1 MSITPQAASHAPTRR
16 LGAALVAEK
25 IITEGQLAE
34 ALLVQQKEGG
44 FLGRILV
51 DCRVINETTLINFLV
66 KQFKIPH
73 INITEYGINN
83 DLLALVPKEICERY
97 SVLPVDKL
105 GSILTLAMVDPLDVE
120 ALAQVR
126 LTCPDLRIKPILC
139 SWRHFEEVS
148 AKVFGT
154 PKKAEVKKEPTGEA
168 SLGDF
173 GLSAAPAKKPKAKP
187 ATVADTAPVDAPA
200 AMTEEEFRATVD
212 RVVRAAVNRGVE
224 SVTDLMRRQ
233 IATSGG
239 LPVEHGSLVNLLNE
253 TISAAIDDSAD
264 SLIFQAQQ
272 ALATPNSTVGA
283 ITSDQ
288 LDSLVRSAVRQGV
301 NDGMLET
308 VRAVSDMMAAVP
320 GHLKLKH

>member
-1 MSITPQAASHAPTRR
+1 MSITPQVTSHAPTKR

-25 IITEGQLAE
+25 IISEGQLAE
-34 ALLVQQKEGG
+34 ALVVQQKEGG

-51 DCRVINETTLINFLV
+51 DSRAINETTLINFLV

-154 PKKAEVKKEPTGEA
+154 PKKVEAMKEPTGEA

-173 GLSAAPAKKPKAKP
+173 GLSAAPAKKTKPKP
-187 ATVADTAPVDAPA
+187 AAADAAPVDAPA
-200 AMTEEEFRATVD
+200 AMTEEEFRGTVD
-212 RVVRAAVNRGVE
+212 RIVRAAVNRGVE
-224 SVTDLMRRQ
+224 SVTDLIRRQ
-233 IATSGG
+233 IASSGG
-239 LPVEHGSLVNLLNE
+239 LPIEHGSLLNLLNE
-253 TISAAIDDSAD
+253 TLGAAINDSTD

-272 ALATPNSTVGA
+272 ALATTGSTVGS
-283 ITSDQ
+283 ISSDQ

-308 VRAVSDMMAAVP
+308 VRALSDMLAAVP
-320 GHLKLKH
+320 SHLKLKH